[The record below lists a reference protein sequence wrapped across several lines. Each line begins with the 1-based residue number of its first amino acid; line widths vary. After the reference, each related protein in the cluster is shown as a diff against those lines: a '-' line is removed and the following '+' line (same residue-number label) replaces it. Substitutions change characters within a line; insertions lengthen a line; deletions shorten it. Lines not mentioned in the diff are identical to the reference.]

1 MTETT
6 ITLRHPAGRAVSW
19 KMDLDPGFVSDHHI
33 LEYVDRQ
40 ACYEPEVA
48 WVMMRALGPGHNCVD
63 VGACVGF
70 FTLLMSQLVGPNGQV
85 ISCEPASDNRK
96 HLDHNLALNTVG
108 RAAVTT
114 PKQRPDLTPGQRIEL
129 DGGWRQPDGF
139 NQDGASH
146 VPCRDRS
153 NVMVIANPLSER
165 FEQVRF
171 YFSEDSSG
179 GHALWDPALW
189 HENIK
194 TQEQRRNPASRHLDI
209 KMDTTTLNRITPD
222 PCRLIKLDT
231 EGAEERILQGGAD
244 VLRNQHP
251 PFIVAEMNAFGLDQM
266 GSSPESLRG
275 LMRLH
280 GYDTFALYP
289 DGAYPELVPPK
300 KTVECEHVFNVL
312 FSSPEAVA
320 SIWK

>member
-1 MTETT
+1 MVETT
-6 ITLRHPAGRAVSW
+6 ITLRHPAGHAISW

-48 WVMMRALGPGHNCVD
+48 WVMMRALEPGDNAVD

-70 FTLLMSQLVGPNGQV
+70 FTLLMSQLVGPEGKV
-85 ISCEPASDNRK
+85 VTVEPAGDNLIR
-96 HLDHNLALNTVG
+96 LFRNLELNSSSAKVIG
-108 RAAVTT
+108 GPLAAHAEPVN
-114 PKQRPDLTPGQRIEL
+114 
-129 DGGWRQPDGF
+129 F
-139 NQDGASH
+139 FH
-146 VPCRDRS
+146 
-153 NVMVIANPLSER
+153 
-165 FEQVRF
+165 
-171 YFSEDSSG
+171 SEDSSG
-179 GHALWDPALW
+179 GHALWNPGVW
-189 HENIK
+189 HENEK
-194 TQEQRRNPASRHLDI
+194 TRKANLSPAA
-209 KMDTTTLNRITPD
+209 MAATTLNRITPD

-244 VLRNQHP
+244 VLRVQHP

-266 GSSPESLRG
+266 GCSPESLRG
-275 LMRLH
+275 FMRLH

-289 DGAYPELVPPK
+289 DGAYPELVPPRRG
-300 KTVECEHVFNVL
+300 VECEHVFNVL